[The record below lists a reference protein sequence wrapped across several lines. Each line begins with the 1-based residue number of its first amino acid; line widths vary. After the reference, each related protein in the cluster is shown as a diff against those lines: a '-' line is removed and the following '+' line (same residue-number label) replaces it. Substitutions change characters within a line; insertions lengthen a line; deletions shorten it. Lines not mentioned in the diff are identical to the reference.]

1 MFAEFHALGQD
12 IKFMLIFQK
21 KKKLK
26 NFFIS
31 KPYTLKIKGY
41 V

>member
-21 KKKLK
+21 KKLK